1 MIHAIDTD
9 VVVLWTAVLK
19 ILWNCKLWVAFGHG
33 SKMRYIPCHLIAAK
47 LGSVASDGL

>member
-9 VVVLWTAVLK
+9 VVVFRTAVSK

-47 LGSVASDGL
+47 LGSAALHGL